1 MSRSKQKFKSNLAA
15 DKALRRISM
24 ELIEQL
30 NLFNTSVHLHKIE
43 GLTLLEMEKL
53 GNSHNTELERKQYLV
68 TTVLPSKGHYKGMR
82 LLRRALK
89 ESKQDEIVNM
99 LDKAYEGAV
108 DAVIAERLRLSQ
120 TPEVKRAK
128 TGTSHPVESSIG
140 ECCDSITS
148 AAFSGMDLLC
158 RDGGGDARGE
168 RKSKN
173 LNKSTSLDTN
183 DSSDSDDDD
192 GDDIISLDSPVEQQ
206 QPLPSYVDVKFQ
218 LPLSQDSRTT
228 ISVTPSPHRQRSNH
242 ISHRSN
248 PFKANTTQPEQALSV
263 TVNVMSENSNTDNDR
278 VANIV
283 SVNDLYVFY

>member
-1 MSRSKQKFKSNLAA
+1 
-15 DKALRRISM
+15 M

-43 GLTLLEMEKL
+43 GLDLLEMEKL
-53 GNSHNTELERKQYLV
+53 GNSHITELERKQYLV

-89 ESKQDEIVNM
+89 ESKQDEILNM

-108 DAVIAERLRLSQ
+108 DAIIAERLRLSQ
-120 TPEVKRAK
+120 TPEVKS
-128 TGTSHPVESSIG
+128 GTSYPVQSPIS

-148 AAFSGMDLLC
+148 ATFSGIDLC
-158 RDGGGDARGE
+158 RDGGGEVRGV

-183 DSSDSDDDD
+183 DSSDPDDDD
-192 GDDIISLDSPVEQQ
+192 GDDIISLDSPVERQ

-218 LPLSQDSRTT
+218 FPLSQDSRTT
-228 ISVTPSPHRQRSNH
+228 ISVTPSPHRQRANH

-248 PFKANTTQPEQALSV
+248 PFKANTTRPEQALSV
-263 TVNVMSENSNTDNDR
+263 TVNVMSENPNTNNDR
-278 VANIV
+278 VTNIV
-283 SVNDLYVFY
+283 SVK